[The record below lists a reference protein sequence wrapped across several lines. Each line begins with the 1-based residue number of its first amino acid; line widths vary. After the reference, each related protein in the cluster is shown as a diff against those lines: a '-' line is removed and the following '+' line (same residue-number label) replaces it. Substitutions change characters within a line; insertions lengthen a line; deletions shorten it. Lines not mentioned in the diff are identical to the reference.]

1 MSVHPARPPFPA
13 ARPTVGVLHPGAMGT
28 AVAAAAQAAAAQ
40 VIWAE
45 EGRSRA
51 TTKRAEWAD
60 LVAVPTVADLVR
72 RSDVVISLCPPHAA
86 LDVARA
92 VADAGG
98 VDLYVE
104 ANAVSP
110 ATVEVVAALL
120 GAEHVVDGAV
130 VGGPP
135 WQDGEAVLHLSGARS
150 AEVASLFGASPL
162 ATSVVG
168 DRLGQASAL
177 KVCFALQSK
186 ALLTLWAVLA
196 ATAEHY
202 DVGDAVQAELARA
215 DVDLDAAMVR
225 VARSVPKA
233 WRFAGEMDEAAA
245 TVSAAGLPDGVSA
258 SAAEVYRRLAEAF
271 ERDAEIDSAALV
283 AALLVDPPP
292 SEP

>member
-1 MSVHPARPPFPA
+1 MSGAAR
-13 ARPTVGVLHPGAMGT
+13 RPTVGVLHPGAMGT
-28 AVAAAAQAAAAQ
+28 AVAAAAKPGASQ

-72 RSDVVISLCPPHAA
+72 RSDVVVSLCPPHAA

-92 VADAGG
+92 VSAAGG
-98 VDLYVE
+98 VDLLVE

-110 ATVEVVAALL
+110 ATVEAVAALL
-120 GAEHVVDGAV
+120 GADHVVDGAV

-135 WQDGEAVLHLSGARS
+135 WRADQAVLHLSGPRAP
-150 AEVASLFGASPL
+150 EVTTLFEGSPL

-168 DRLGQASAL
+168 RRLGQASAL

-186 ALLTLWAVLA
+186 ALPTLWAVLA

-202 DVGDAVQAELARA
+202 GVGQAVRAELSRA
-215 DVDLDAAMVR
+215 DVDLDAALAHVGQ
-225 VARSVPKA
+225 SLPKA
-233 WRFAGEMDEAAA
+233 WRFAGEMQEAAA
-245 TVSAAGLPDGVSA
+245 TMAAAGLPPGASE
-258 SAAEVYRRLAEAF
+258 SAAEVYRRLAAAF
-271 ERDAEIDSAALV
+271 ERDAAVDLAALV
-283 AALLVDPPP
+283 AALLADPPP